1 MEILVTESSEGYE
14 LIDSGKGEK
23 LERYG
28 KFVLSRPDPQ
38 AIWPKK
44 LSSDEWAKADAVYS
58 RSAESGKWK
67 IKKEMPET
75 WQTELEGITFNL
87 KLLPS
92 KHLGLFP
99 EQASQWKWLENKVS
113 RAGRKVSV
121 LNLFAYT
128 GGASLA
134 CAKAGAEV
142 CHLDASKFPVDFAH
156 KNMEDSGLTES
167 KIRFMVD
174 DARKFV
180 EREIKRG
187 NKYDIVLLDPPV
199 YGKGANGEVWKI
211 EEELIPLLQRI
222 KSLLSDKP
230 LAVVLNGYA
239 SVYSATTYSQILSSV
254 MEDLKGEVT
263 FGELGIRETSAN
275 RVLPAGIFARY
286 EFN

>member
-14 LIDSGKGEK
+14 LIDSGEGEK

-28 KFVLSRPDPQ
+28 EMTLSRPDPQ

-44 LSSDEWAKADAVYS
+44 LGSEKWDRADAVYS

-67 IKKEMPET
+67 VTGGKSET
-75 WQTELEGITFNL
+75 WQVKLEGITFNL

-99 EQASQWKWLENKVS
+99 EQSAQWKWLEKKIS
-113 RAGRKVSV
+113 TAGRKVSV

-128 GGASLA
+128 GGASIA

-156 KNMEDSGLTES
+156 KNLEDSGLGD
-167 KIRFMVD
+167 KKVRFMVD

-187 NKYDIVLLDPPV
+187 NKYDVILMDPPV

-211 EEELIPLLQRI
+211 EEDLIPLLRRV
-222 KSLLSDKP
+222 KSLFSSNP
-230 LAVVLNGYA
+230 LAIVLNGYA
-239 SVYSATTYSQILSSV
+239 SVYSATTYSQILGSITD
-254 MEDLKGEVT
+254 DLGGEIT
-263 FGELGIRETSAN
+263 FGELAIRETSGG
-275 RVLPAGIFARY
+275 RLLPAGIFARW
-286 EFN
+286 EK